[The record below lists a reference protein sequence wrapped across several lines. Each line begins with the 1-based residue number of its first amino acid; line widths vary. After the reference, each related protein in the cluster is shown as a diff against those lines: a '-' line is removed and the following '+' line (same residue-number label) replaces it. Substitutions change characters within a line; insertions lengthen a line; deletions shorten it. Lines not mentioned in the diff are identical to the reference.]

1 MNEHERFMLYAGL
14 HRREAGPP
22 SIAEYAEAA
31 GVCLRT
37 AQRWL
42 DGLVNS
48 GLLQKAVGQAR
59 AYRPTD
65 AGRRIAGL

>member
-1 MNEHERFMLYAGL
+1 MTEHDRFMLYAGL

-42 DGLVNS
+42 DRLTAA
-48 GLLQKAVGQAR
+48 GLLQKAAGQAR
-59 AYRPTD
+59 AYRPTE
-65 AGRRIAGL
+65 AGRRIGGL